1 MFQFFLVWR
10 YFKGESRAVKI
21 TSFLASLGI
30 ILGVACLIVSMSV
43 VSGVQNFIQD
53 SIIDLYGHILIHKP
67 GDKIGNVAEVG
78 KKIREASSD
87 IVGLTP
93 YATVQGVAVR
103 EGHIFGVVLQ
113 GLEETSMDEVLNLKP
128 RLVRGKIDFGTQGK
142 ITNAIVGKE
151 AVKKLKMDLGETF
164 TVIVPRPSRT
174 KISNFSPAQ
183 KTYRLV
189 GIMDFGKFD
198 YNEKVLVTSAESV
211 QNLAGI
217 DSEFLG
223 FYVKIKNANDAKEI
237 SKDIRAAIGEDY
249 RVRDWEQVNI
259 NFFTALKVERIVI
272 FIVVLFIVIVA
283 SFNISSTLL
292 VTVMR
297 RYSDISV
304 FRTLGANQGF
314 MKTLFTFQGLWI
326 GLIGAVLGTF
336 LGLILCVLLKNYNFI
351 DIPGDIYKFDQLPI
365 NIQFLDVCLIFF
377 VTILICYL
385 SSLIPAAR
393 GARLDPI
400 EGLRYE

>member
-1 MFQFFLVWR
+1 MFQVFLVWR
-10 YFKGESRAVKI
+10 YFTGESRAVKI

-43 VSGVQNFIQD
+43 VSGVEKFIQS
-53 SIIDLYGHILIHKP
+53 SIIDLYGDILIHKP
-67 GDKIGNVAEVG
+67 GDKIADVESLTDKIKNSSKEVTG
-78 KKIREASSD
+78 I
-87 IVGLTP
+87 TP
-93 YATVQGVAVR
+93 YAMVQGVAVR
-103 EGHIFGVVLQ
+103 EGHVYGVVLQ
-113 GLEETSMDEVLNLKP
+113 GLEATTMNDVLNLKP
-128 RLVRGKIDFGTQGK
+128 RLVSGELDFKSEGKV
-142 ITNAIVGKE
+142 TNAVVGKE
-151 AVKKLKMDLGETF
+151 AVKQLKLKIGDVF

-183 KTYRLV
+183 QAYRLA
-189 GIMDFGKFD
+189 GIMDFGKYD

-211 QNLAGI
+211 QHLAGI
-217 DSEFLG
+217 GKEFLG
-223 FYVKIKNANDAKEI
+223 FYVKIRKSQDAKKV
-237 SKDIRAAIGEDY
+237 SDTIREAIGEDY
-249 RVRDWEQVNI
+249 RVRDWEMVNI
-259 NFFTALKVERIVI
+259 NFFTALKVERVVI

-304 FRTLGANQGF
+304 FRTLGADREF
-314 MKTLFTFQGLWI
+314 MKRLFTYQGLWI
-326 GLIGAVLGTF
+326 GLIGAILGTF
-336 LGLILCVLLKNYNFI
+336 LGLALCYLIRHYKFI

-365 NIQFLDVCLIFF
+365 NIQFFDVTLIFL

-393 GARLDPI
+393 GSRLSPI